1 MSMKKEKDHWYL
13 EISIVE
19 TNKQTVDDEI
29 EFFRFIQAINE
40 RFTKIA
46 LKGVKPVFISD
57 VSLIHFQLY
66 DNTNFKFKM
75 TQLSLEENHGE

>member
-29 EFFRFIQAINE
+29 EFFRFIQARMKDSLKRSE
-40 RFTKIA
+40 TSFYFGCFTNPFPT
-46 LKGVKPVFISD
+46 V
-57 VSLIHFQLY
+57 
-66 DNTNFKFKM
+66 
-75 TQLSLEENHGE
+75 